1 MKLDALTAISPI
13 DGRYRHVLESLDEY
27 FSEYALIKNRVLIEI
42 KYLDSLSKWGV
53 LRKFTVQEKK
63 VLMGLVDDF
72 KLADARRVKQIES
85 KTNHDVKSVEYW
97 IKEKLAKTTLKDVL
111 EFVHFGLTSE
121 DVNNLAY
128 HCMISGALEKE
139 YLPTVHKVLSALKK
153 MIELYKTVP
162 MMSRTHGQ
170 PASPTTMGKE
180 LAVFYHRI
188 QTQIKL
194 LPKLTGKLN
203 GAVGNY
209 NAHHLAFPKINW
221 FKFSREFIKE
231 LGLEPNL
238 VTTQIEP
245 HDSMAELFQVMV
257 RVNNVLLDLNR
268 DIWGYISWGYFK
280 QLQVAGEVGS
290 STMPHKVN
298 PINFESSE
306 GNLGIANAL
315 LNHMANKLP
324 ISRFQR
330 DLSDSTVFRNV
341 GVAVS
346 HSIFA
351 FQSSLRGLKKLELN
365 KEEVARDLDSHPE
378 LLAEGIQMV
387 LRREGA
393 DLPYEA
399 LKKLTRGKKVT
410 LEKLHTF
417 IDELKVSSQVKQE
430 LKSLTPAK
438 YIGLATKIVKLI

>member
-1 MKLDALTAISPI
+1 
-13 DGRYRHVLESLDEY
+13 
-27 FSEYALIKNRVLIEI
+27 
-42 KYLDSLSKWGV
+42 
-53 LRKFTVQEKK
+53 
-63 VLMGLVDDF
+63 
-72 KLADARRVKQIES
+72 
-85 KTNHDVKSVEYW
+85 
-97 IKEKLAKTTLKDVL
+97 
-111 EFVHFGLTSE
+111 
-121 DVNNLAY
+121 
-128 HCMISGALEKE
+128 
-139 YLPTVHKVLSALKK
+139 
-153 MIELYKTVP
+153 
-162 MMSRTHGQ
+162 
-170 PASPTTMGKE
+170 
-180 LAVFYHRI
+180 
-188 QTQIKL
+188 
-194 LPKLTGKLN
+194 
-203 GAVGNY
+203 
-209 NAHHLAFPKINW
+209 
-221 FKFSREFIKE
+221 
-231 LGLEPNL
+231 
-238 VTTQIEP
+238 
-245 HDSMAELFQVMV
+245 MV

-438 YIGLATKIVKLI
+438 YIGLATKIVNLI